1 MSRAAARLV
10 TVVTLSA
17 VIGLVAPTASAADGQ
32 IIIRIYDTGAAPPDL
47 RAAAIRAAAAIFEE
61 AGVAAAW
68 YDCTDGLT
76 SACQTPRSAR
86 DLIVRIMPTSAGT
99 SHIPGAA
106 ELHANIGES
115 DLPLGFAVVDPST
128 RSGAMATIFHDQV
141 LSVARRSGTDSSELL
156 GRTLAHEVGHL
167 LLRAMGHSRTGL
179 MRAVWTDAELIM
191 NRHDD
196 WVFGPHERRQFGR

>member
-17 VIGLVAPTASAADGQ
+17 VIGLVAPTASAADGH

-47 RAAAIRAAAAIFEE
+47 RAAAIRAAAAILEE

-68 YDCTDGLT
+68 HDCTDGLT
-76 SACQTPRSAR
+76 TACQTPRSPR
-86 DLIVRIMPTSAGT
+86 DLIVRIMPTAGA

-106 ELHANIGES
+106 ELHANVGDS

-128 RSGAMATIFHDQV
+128 RTGAMATIFQDQV
-141 LSVARRSGTDSSELL
+141 LMVARRNGADASELL

-179 MRAVWTDAELIM
+179 MRAVWTDAELIT

-196 WVFGPHERRQFGR
+196 WVFTSHERRQFGR